1 MAFLSSLLNPEP
13 TVDDSLTSLTQGDDD
28 KTRAKPGTHD
38 ASYQAA
44 GHNARD
50 DVCALDT
57 SSASN
62 APPSA
67 SWSGHSAVHHSPTA
81 AQPDTRSTPFAQDNR
96 RPSFTQDNNGAS
108 FTRRLSAYSD
118 NNAPIEL
125 PQPPQVARKMS
136 SPTLDQY
143 HVSSRSPEQH
153 RRPSYV
159 PTANDTLT
167 LAPIQAVPAS
177 SAPSSSSH
185 ALVGK
190 DDSVMVK
197 DDSEQPHSHI
207 AKIDATNNIQFIA
220 DHRQPDYVRDEPT
233 TSQIRQSSPTD
244 LESVLQP
251 QLLHSLPPLD
261 TSNPDNDTS
270 VVTPNPDPPFINL
283 KQEHSTHAHS
293 PLRESSVPVPST
305 EMPAPTTNL
314 NVPKK
319 PPPSK
324 SAGKK
329 GTASSVKKEPPTKKR
344 KTDSLAAAAKRS
356 GTPSSSQKPKNAAKR
371 LASTSATPA
380 NSSRTASSPPRSV
393 ASLDPDQDPDTLH
406 SDDEEE
412 EEEQGT
418 PDPDAELYCLCRR
431 PDTGTF
437 MIGCDGGCDDW
448 FHGKCVNI
456 AERDKGL
463 IDRYVCPR
471 CSKKGLGPTTWKRMC
486 RRVAC
491 RNPAR
496 TPSSKYCSDAC
507 GVLFFKELLAT
518 RTRIVGPDD
527 QGARGGVLSAAEVR
541 FLVDSVNSVD
551 EFKRLGEPPTT
562 LYPSRED
569 ESGQESSLTKAEHE
583 RLTEIP
589 RRKDIARNRHIL
601 LKDRIKFIMVA
612 QQRATTLAEARGL
625 KPKDF
630 CGFDPRIIW
639 TDEEFANW
647 RTTPEAGELLQS
659 GVVNGATTQGSRTD
673 TDGDTVMASGD
684 EGGALA
690 LCTKKRCA
698 RHNDWAKLAIDDTRF
713 EMSEN
718 GEVMRGLDREEKE
731 IVQRA
736 GLRARVLKARGVEW
750 EVEYHNHEDK
760 EDKDNV
766 SLAGATPT
774 ESNER
779 QRQEHEE
786 KPKEE
791 QEQTVGSSEE
801 ARQLPTGID
810 TTDMVDVAT

>member
-13 TVDDSLTSLTQGDDD
+13 TVDDSVLSLTQGDGDQS
-28 KTRAKPGTHD
+28 RAKPGTQD
-38 ASYQAA
+38 ASYQKT
-44 GHNARD
+44 RD
-50 DVCALDT
+50 GVCVLNTSPASNVP
-57 SSASN
+57 SSAS
-62 APPSA
+62 
-67 SWSGHSAVHHSPTA
+67 WTGHSAVHHSPSA
-81 AQPDTRSTPFAQDNR
+81 AQPDITSTSFTQDDR
-96 RPSFTQDNNGAS
+96 RPSFTQDNSGAS

-136 SPTLDQY
+136 SPTLHHY
-143 HVSSRSPEQH
+143 HVPSHSPEQH
-153 RRPSYV
+153 RRPSYL
-159 PTANDTLT
+159 PTSNDALT
-167 LAPIQAVPAS
+167 LPPIKSVPAS
-177 SAPSSSSH
+177 SSSAPPASSH
-185 ALVGK
+185 ALVGQ

-197 DDSEQPHSHI
+197 DDSEKPHSHI
-207 AKIDATNNIQFIA
+207 AKIDATNKIQFIA

-233 TSQIRQSSPTD
+233 TSQIRQPSPPD
-244 LESVLQP
+244 LESASQP
-251 QLLHSLPPLD
+251 HMAHSLPPLD
-261 TSNPDNDTS
+261 TSNPANDTS
-270 VVTPNPDPPFINL
+270 LLTPNPDPPFINL
-283 KQEHSTHAHS
+283 KQEHSAHAHS

-371 LASTSATPA
+371 LASASATPA

-393 ASLDPDQDPDTLH
+393 ASPDPDHDADALH

-412 EEEQGT
+412 DEEQGT

-471 CSKKGLGPTTWKRMC
+471 CSEKGLGPTTWKRMC

-518 RTRIVGPDD
+518 RTRVVGPDD
-527 QGARGGVLSAAEVR
+527 QGARGGVLSAGEVR
-541 FLVDSVNSVD
+541 FLVDSVSSVE
-551 EFKRLGEPPTT
+551 EFKRLGEPPAT
-562 LYPSRED
+562 LNPSRDD

-589 RRKDIARNRHIL
+589 HQKDLARNRHML
-601 LKDRIKFIMVA
+601 LKDRIKFITVV

-647 RTTPEAGELLQS
+647 RVTPEAAELLQS
-659 GVVNGATTQGSRTD
+659 GVVNRATAQGSRTD
-673 TDGDTVMASGD
+673 TDGDTAMANGD
-684 EGGALA
+684 EGGALD

-718 GEVMRGLDREEKE
+718 GEVMRGLDREGKE

-750 EVEYHNHEDK
+750 EVEYHDHEDK
-760 EDKDNV
+760 DDKDDV
-766 SLAGATPT
+766 SLADATPT

-779 QRQEHEE
+779 QDQEEE
-786 KPKEE
+786 PKEE
-791 QEQTVGSSEE
+791 QEQNVASSEE
-801 ARQLPTGID
+801 VQQPSID
-810 TTDMVDVAT
+810 ATDMVDVAT